1 MINIQKKV
9 NKIPQKLLIYKG
21 YNFSQAL
28 IRFYNINTRVINKFR
43 IKKKKISIKNT
54 VLLSLSF
61 LYQLKKLFKKDKSEI
76 IIISNTRY
84 KIQKALN
91 HLSKK
96 KNIALFQDFNHK
108 IFENYYHEDYNI
120 INKFLF
126 LKFPKKNLIQSKNKN
141 EFLMLQNKI
150 DFFENMINFYN
161 PKSVYVVEGDSVND
175 ALIAQVCKKK
185 KIKCF
190 CFQHGY
196 NPTLFNSTVL
206 PKFEYKNY
214 FYDFIFLADSYK
226 SALFLKKKKLINRY
240 KVVNNKI
247 LPNKLSE
254 KKNIFFGIPTI
265 SPKENLDE
273 NIIKKIAQN
282 INYFSKKYNNLKIL
296 VRLHPDGLSNKIILK
311 KVSNLKNVEFH
322 YPHEIS
328 LEDSFKSAKIGCFV
342 FGTSLIADSLN
353 NYCFPVILVDKKNS
367 FNFKGLKKNKI
378 AYLTSN
384 ENNFRNVVSN
394 LLKDPIKIKIKQK
407 LIHKFLK
414 T

>member
-61 LYQLKKLFKKDKSEI
+61 LYQLKKLFKKDRNEI

-226 SALFLKKKKLINRY
+226 SALFLKKKKIN
-240 KVVNNKI
+240 
-247 LPNKLSE
+247 
-254 KKNIFFGIPTI
+254 
-265 SPKENLDE
+265 
-273 NIIKKIAQN
+273 
-282 INYFSKKYNNLKIL
+282 
-296 VRLHPDGLSNKIILK
+296 
-311 KVSNLKNVEFH
+311 
-322 YPHEIS
+322 
-328 LEDSFKSAKIGCFV
+328 
-342 FGTSLIADSLN
+342 
-353 NYCFPVILVDKKNS
+353 
-367 FNFKGLKKNKI
+367 
-378 AYLTSN
+378 
-384 ENNFRNVVSN
+384 
-394 LLKDPIKIKIKQK
+394 
-407 LIHKFLK
+407 
-414 T
+414 